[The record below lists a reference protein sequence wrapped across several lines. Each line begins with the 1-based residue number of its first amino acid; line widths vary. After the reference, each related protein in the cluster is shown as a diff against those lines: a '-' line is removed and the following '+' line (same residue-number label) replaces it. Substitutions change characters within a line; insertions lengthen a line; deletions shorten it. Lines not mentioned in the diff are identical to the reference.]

1 MPYLIIFTVIIVMIL
16 FTALYV
22 AAEFAT
28 ASARRSRLQQMA
40 DDGNRLAQMMLPIV
54 ENPENL
60 DTYIA
65 ACQLGI
71 TASTLLLGF
80 YGQATLGSRLAPL
93 VAEVTGVS
101 ADAATSISTTAILLV
116 LTVVGV
122 LLGEL
127 VPKNAGIRYPEQMAV
142 YTVVPMRWSMAI
154 FRPLIWVF
162 NGSGR
167 MILRMMGVNPI
178 AEHAHV
184 HDPDE
189 IRLLVRESEAGG
201 VLGRE
206 ERQLLENTLSL
217 SSMTVRQVMIPRT
230 RMFSTSVDTPPAEL
244 LALLANSPHSRVPL
258 YTGTV
263 DNIVGVVHL
272 LDLLCLRLDDEGTL
286 QAAGAGPQS
295 LADFMHPVTFVPEH
309 VPVDEL
315 FAQLQRERHHMAIV
329 LDEYGGTAGLV
340 AMEDLV
346 EEIFGEIQDEFDAE
360 LPLIRSTDDG
370 RIHVRGDMAVEDLNQ
385 MLDLV
390 LPTDE
395 VDSMGG
401 LVVAEMGRLPDVNEE
416 ISVGSVVMRVD
427 EMERNS
433 VVLISFPATDEQLV
447 RLQEALS

>member
-28 ASARRSRLQQMA
+28 ASARRSRLQEMA
-40 DDGNRLAQMMLPIV
+40 EGGSRLAQMMLPIV

-142 YTVVPMRWSMAI
+142 YTVIPMRWSMAI
-154 FRPLIWVF
+154 FRPLIWFF

-167 MILRMMGVNPI
+167 LILRMIGVNPI
-178 AEHAHV
+178 AEHSHV

-189 IRLLVRESEAGG
+189 IRLLVQESGAGG
-201 VLGRE
+201 VLGRD
-206 ERQLLENTLSL
+206 ERQLLENALNLGSL
-217 SSMTVRQVMIPRT
+217 TVRQVMIPRT
-230 RMFSTSVDTPPAEL
+230 RMFSAPVETPPAQL
-244 LALLANSPHSRVPL
+244 LALLSNSPHSRAPL
-258 YTGTV
+258 YTGSV

-272 LDLLCLRLDDEGTL
+272 LDLLCLRLDPQGNL
-286 QAAGAGPQS
+286 QTAGDGPQS

-309 VPVDEL
+309 VPVDEV
-315 FAQLQRERHHMAIV
+315 FARLQKERHHMAIV

-340 AMEDLV
+340 ALEDLV
-346 EEIFGEIQDEFDAE
+346 EEIFGEIQDEFDTE
-360 LPLIRSTDDG
+360 TPLIQPTDDG
-370 RIHVRGDMAVEDLNQ
+370 RIQVRGDMGVEQLNDL
-385 MLDLV
+385 LDLV

-395 VDSMGG
+395 VDTVGG
-401 LVVAEMGRLPDVNEE
+401 LVVAEMGRLLAIGEE
-416 ISVGSVVMRVD
+416 VEVGGLIMRVD

-433 VVLISFPATDEQLV
+433 VVLVSFPATDDQQA